1 MAYRACKGTS
11 TVGRMAARMARVRD
25 ITDIARSLPEVEVGG
40 SSARPAFAVHGK
52 VFVFFRGPRKD
63 AVDPDTGE
71 LMEDVVCFHVADLAD
86 KEALVEGDGP
96 FFTTP
101 HFNGYRAVLLRERDL
116 GLVTRQE
123 LEEVITDAWVARAPK
138 RLAKGFLEE
147 SGSPAGSG

>member
-1 MAYRACKGTS
+1 MAYRACRGAS
-11 TVGRMAARMARVRD
+11 TVGRMAARRARVRD

-40 SSARPAFAVHGK
+40 SSTRPAFAVHGK

-71 LMEDVVCFHVADLAD
+71 LMEDVVCFHVGDLAD

-116 GLVTRQE
+116 ARISRQE
-123 LEEVITDAWVARAPK
+123 LAEVVTDAWVARAPK
-138 RLAKGFLEE
+138 RLAREFL
-147 SGSPAGSG
+147 AGA